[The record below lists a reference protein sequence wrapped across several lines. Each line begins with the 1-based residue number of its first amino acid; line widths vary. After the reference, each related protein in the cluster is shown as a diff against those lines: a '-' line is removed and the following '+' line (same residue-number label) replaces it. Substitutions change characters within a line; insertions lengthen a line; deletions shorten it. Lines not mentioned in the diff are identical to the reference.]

1 MHRHQAKGE
10 TRYGQA
16 DPALCQAAFRATVP
30 VSSRRHGRR
39 HGRNPLIYR
48 QLIQQTPKSFSTMA
62 GFIPILLAVSL
73 NKSRRSTAD
82 PVAILST

>member
-1 MHRHQAKGE
+1 MARRTLRFARPYSGLL
-10 TRYGQA
+10 YPFLLVVMV
-16 DPALCQAAFRATVP
+16 DATV
-30 VSSRRHGRR
+30 GIL
-39 HGRNPLIYR
+39 NPLICR
-48 QLIQQTPKSFSTMA
+48 QIIQQTQKSFSTMA